1 MILPDANL
9 LLYAYDQSS
18 PFHTIG
24 NGGGPAPRPAPRV
37 NVFLTLLDFM
47 K

>member
-18 PFHTIG
+18 PFHARAKAWCERIMS
-24 NGGGPAPRPAPRV
+24 GPRRKCLSPCA
-37 NVFLTLLDFM
+37 TSG
-47 K
+47 